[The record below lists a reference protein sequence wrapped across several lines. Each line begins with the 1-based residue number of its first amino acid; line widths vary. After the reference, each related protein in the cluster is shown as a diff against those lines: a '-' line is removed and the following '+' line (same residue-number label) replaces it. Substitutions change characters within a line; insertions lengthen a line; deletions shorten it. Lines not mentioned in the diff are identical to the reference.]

1 MDEFLDEFSFTSLT
15 VESSKSENL
24 KSEKENLKSEKV
36 VWAELSCFN
45 TVLEVVIETDAVFDG
60 DLIMR

>member
-1 MDEFLDEFSFTSLT
+1 M
-15 VESSKSENL
+15 ESSKSENL